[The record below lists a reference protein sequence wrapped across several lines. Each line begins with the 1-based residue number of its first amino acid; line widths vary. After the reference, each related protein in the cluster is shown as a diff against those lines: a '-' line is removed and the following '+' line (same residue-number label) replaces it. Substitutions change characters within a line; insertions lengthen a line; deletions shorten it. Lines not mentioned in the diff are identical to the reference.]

1 MSTENNRSTPESHIL
16 VQCRTAESWKP
27 RENEVK
33 LPNATLRFMRIQSLR
48 IFYQE
53 TSPTFDKLDCKKFLL
68 IIFSLSSLSLEGLL
82 RLQRQQT
89 SREGSFVPTV

>member
-16 VQCRTAESWKP
+16 VQCTTAESWKL
-27 RENEVK
+27 RENEVR
-33 LPNATLRFMRIQSLR
+33 LANATLRFMKIQSLR

-68 IIFSLSSLSLEGLL
+68 IIFSLSSLSLEGPLRLL
-82 RLQRQQT
+82 R
-89 SREGSFVPTV
+89 